1 MPSCLLDVFSEV
13 VLEILPEVDVRVCLR
28 LARLVYVFLVDL
40 VGSLALLQML
50 GADEGVKRLRFSQ

>member
-1 MPSCLLDVFSEV
+1 LLDVFSEV